1 MPVLFDSFEIAETF
15 ACTVEKLFAAFTDPM
30 TKRGWYADGGHSA
43 THETLDYSLDSRV
56 GGKEIFRIVLNDKT
70 PVPGLQVDMESE
82 FVARIDNALLVCR
95 TRMITGGKVVSIA
108 NEAFEFATEGDKAS
122 LKLTQQGAYLDGS
135 DGPLLRRNGHEQL
148 LAGLHRYL
156 EA

>member
-1 MPVLFDSFEIAETF
+1 MTILFDGFEIKETF
-15 ACTVEKLFAAFTDPM
+15 ACSVEKLFSAFIDPA
-30 TKRGWYADGGHSA
+30 TKRGWYADGNSSA
-43 THETLDYSLDSRV
+43 THETLEYSLDARV

-70 PVPGLQVDMESE
+70 PVPGLQVDMEGE
-82 FVARIDNALLVCR
+82 FVAREDNMLLVCR

-108 NEAFEFATEGDKAS
+108 NEAFEFAAEGDKAS
-122 LKLTQQGAYLDGS
+122 LKLTQQGAYLEGS